1 MQAKLIL
8 NFDRLSEADFLTK
21 ADTILVAL
29 TGNPRFPEPWPAPA
43 PSLSALT
50 AVYDSYR
57 TAFHASRTQDVFKVG
72 LRNEGRQ
79 TLSVMFRQLAP
90 YLEFVAHG
98 DAPALAS
105 TGYDLRRDPV
115 RTSTVEPLLAP
126 EGFKVKH
133 GAHSGS
139 LAVRVKRVAGAGGY
153 EVQTTQGDPTQE
165 TGWKHVLTALS
176 STRITLSDLP
186 LMQSL
191 WVRVRGIGIAGAG
204 LWTEPVNIVVL

>member
-29 TGNPRFPEPWPAPA
+29 TGNPRFPEPWP
-43 PSLSALT
+43 
-50 AVYDSYR
+50 
-57 TAFHASRTQDVFKVG
+57 
-72 LRNEGRQ
+72 
-79 TLSVMFRQLAP
+79 
-90 YLEFVAHG
+90 
-98 DAPALAS
+98 
-105 TGYDLRRDPV
+105 
-115 RTSTVEPLLAP
+115 AP